1 MTTRRTA
8 LALLATT
15 AAAAGLAACSEP
27 AEPDAAAGGGAS
39 VGGGEAGGA
48 TSLTL
53 YTSEPQ
59 AKIDELIAAFGQE
72 HPDITVEVFRAGTG
86 DLTARIAAERETGA
100 VGADVLIAA
109 DAPTFEGFKAEG
121 LLAPY
126 TPAEADAL
134 LPEVV
139 DADGYYVGTRI
150 IPSVIMI
157 NTGTVTEPPTTWQE
171 LTGEQY
177 QGDLVMPNPDVS
189 GAAAYNAA
197 VWLAEP
203 SLGEE
208 WLTALAANEPVIADS
223 NGPTSQA
230 VAEGAQNV
238 GIVVDYL
245 VRDLEAAGSPVAVS
259 YPGEGVPYIT
269 QPGAIFA
276 DSPQQE
282 AAATFLDFVVS
293 TTGQELAV
301 AQNYLPVREDAGTPE
316 GAPTL
321 GDITLMPSDGSVVT
335 SEQQAEA
342 VETFNALFQ

>member
-8 LALLATT
+8 LALLASTT
-15 AAAAGLAACSEP
+15 AAAGLAACSEP
-27 AEPDAAAGGGAS
+27 ADPDAAAGDAGAS
-39 VGGGEAGGA
+39 DAGGGES
-48 TSLTL
+48 TTITL

-59 AKIDELIAAFGQE
+59 AKIDELIAAFNEE
-72 HPDITVEVFRAGTG
+72 HPEITVETFRAGTG
-86 DLTARIAAERETGA
+86 DLKARIDTEKETGA

-109 DAPTFEGFKAEG
+109 DAPTFEGYKAED

-126 TPAEADAL
+126 EPAEEDAL
-134 LPEVV
+134 LPEVL

-150 IPSVIMI
+150 IPTVIMV
-157 NTGTVTEPPTTWQE
+157 NTNEITEPPTSWQE

-177 QGDLVMPNPDVS
+177 RDQLVMPNPDVS

-197 VWLAEP
+197 VWLADDQ
-203 SLGEE
+203 LGEA
-208 WLTALAANEPVIADS
+208 WLSDLAANNPVIAES

-230 VAEGAQNV
+230 VAEAAQPV

-245 VRDLEAAGSPVAVS
+245 VRDLAAEGSPVEVS
-259 YPGEGVPYIT
+259 YPSEGVPYIS

-276 DSPQQE
+276 DSQHPE

-301 AQNYLPVREDAGTPE
+301 AQSYLPVREDAGTPE
-316 GAPTL
+316 GAPAMA
-321 GDITLMPSDGSVVT
+321 DIALMTPEADAVT
-335 SEQQAEA
+335 TDQQAAA
-342 VETFNALFQ
+342 VDTFNGIMGG